1 MKIKGHQSF
10 YIRRGWIH
18 KGLKE
23 IKQNPKVFSDKDLV
37 LTDIF
42 GIGSNMVLSLKYW
55 LKVLGLVEQVRS
67 RNKYIYKLT
76 DIGELIYK
84 YDKYL
89 ENIET
94 WELLHYKISTNED
107 IATTWYWFFNIYEGV
122 KFNRLSLF
130 NALQNYIESNYEKSV
145 VERSIKDDITC
156 LLNTYLTREITS
168 PEDNMESP
176 FAQLGLIEMSS
187 IKGNN
192 ITYKKSKKYF
202 PNSML
207 LYYILLEQAGER
219 ELIDLEEIIN
229 GRESICKIFNLDFSE
244 VLGILDNLQN
254 EGKIKFIRT
263 AGLNYISIIKN
274 ESNIEVLEN
283 IYR

>member
-23 IKQNPKVFSDKDLV
+23 ISKNPNVFSDKSLV

-55 LKVLGLVEQVRS
+55 LKVLGLVEQVRDG
-67 RNKYIYKLT
+67 NKYTHRLT

-84 YDKYL
+84 NDKYL

-94 WELLHYKISTNED
+94 WELLHYKLSTNED
-107 IATTWYWFFNIYEGV
+107 MATTWYWFFNIYDGV
-122 KFNRLSLF
+122 KFNRISLF
-130 NALQNYIESNYEKSV
+130 NALQSYIENNYEKSV

-176 FAQLGLIEMSS
+176 FSQLGLVEIDS

-192 ITYKKSKKYF
+192 ITYKKSKKYL
-202 PNSML
+202 PNSIL
-207 LYYILLEQAGER
+207 LYYIMLEQAGER

-229 GRESICKIFNLDFSE
+229 GKESVCKIFNLDFSE

-263 AGLNYISIIKN
+263 AGLNYISIIKK

-283 IYR
+283 IYK